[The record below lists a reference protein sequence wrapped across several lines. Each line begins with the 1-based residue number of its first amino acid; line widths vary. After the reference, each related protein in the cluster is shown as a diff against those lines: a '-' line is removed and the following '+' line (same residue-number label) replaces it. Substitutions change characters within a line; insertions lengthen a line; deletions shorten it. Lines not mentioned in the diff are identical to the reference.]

1 MNDNAATDEPSA
13 AFNLDQAHLLDLI
26 FKHSLDCLVLLD
38 RDYNFIR
45 VNDSYA
51 RACQRTASEFLGKNH
66 FELYPSDL
74 EQELDVYR
82 QNKQI
87 YKRNARPFVFP
98 DHPEW
103 GETFWD
109 IGWVPI
115 LDKNNE
121 IEFFLFTL
129 SDVTARKR
137 AETALRESA
146 RRLNEAQR
154 IAKLGSWELD
164 LRTNHLKWS
173 DEIYRIFEID
183 PASFG
188 ACYEAF
194 LDAIHPDDRAAVH
207 LAYTDSL
214 TLKKSYEISHR
225 LLMPDGRIKWVS
237 ERCETSYD
245 VNGIPLCSVG
255 TMQDTT
261 QHMSTELRLR
271 ETTHL
276 LDSIVENI
284 PNMIFLKEAKELRFV
299 LFNKAGEDLVGYSRE
314 AMTGKTDYDFFPK
327 QQADFFVAD
336 DRTVLKNTKVVD
348 IPEEFIDTR
357 LNGRR
362 TLHTKKIAL
371 RDQHGTPQYLLGISE
386 DITEHRNAELQL
398 QQLNATLEQRVAERT
413 HELSV
418 ERNFIATVLD
428 TVCALVVVLDRNG
441 CVVRFNR
448 ACETLSGYRFE
459 ELQGQPIWNY
469 LIPQEQLPGVKFTFD
484 NLTTQAK
491 STTYENEWLV
501 RNGSRCLIAWSNT
514 TLADEH
520 GQVTHVIATGIDIT
534 ARRKAEYSVIAA
546 KIEAERA
553 NAAKSEFL
561 SHMSH
566 ELRTPLNAILGF
578 AQLLESFA
586 QPPLPPAEL
595 DSVQEILHAG
605 NHLLHLINQVLD
617 LSRIETGH
625 LSLNLT
631 VIDLQSVIH
640 EAVTLML
647 PQTVARAITLD
658 MPTEN
663 ERLLVNCDALRLKQ
677 VLLNLLSNAV
687 KFNSVG
693 GHISITTTQEGN
705 GNARIAIIDRG
716 CGIDAE
722 KITKL
727 FIPFERLDADGD
739 AIEGTGIGL
748 ALSKRLVELMQGKIG
763 VDSTPGVGSTFWF
776 TLPLAE
782 A

>member
-1 MNDNAATDEPSA
+1 MDDNAADNERSD
-13 AFNLDQAHLLDLI
+13 AFRLNQAHLLDLI

-45 VNDSYA
+45 VNESYA
-51 RACQRTASEFLGKNH
+51 RACQRPAAEFPGKNH
-66 FELYPSDL
+66 FELYPSGL

-82 QNKQI
+82 RNKLI
-87 YKRNARPFVFP
+87 YKCTARPFVFP

-109 IGWVPI
+109 ISCVPM
-115 LDKNNE
+115 LGKNNE
-121 IEFFLFTL
+121 IEAFLFTL

-137 AETALRESA
+137 AETALRENT

-188 ACYEAF
+188 ASYEAF
-194 LDAIHPDDRAAVH
+194 LDAIHPDDRTAVNS
-207 LAYTDSL
+207 AYTDSL
-214 TLKKSYEISHR
+214 AFKKPYEIAHR
-225 LLMPDGRIKWVS
+225 LLMPDGRIKWVN
-237 ERCETSYD
+237 ERCESSYD
-245 VNGIPLCSVG
+245 LHGIPLRSVG
-255 TMQDTT
+255 TVQDIT
-261 QHMSTELRLR
+261 QQMATELRLR

-284 PNMIFLKEAKELRFV
+284 PNMIFLKDAKELRFV

-314 AMTGKTDYDFFPK
+314 AMIGKNDYDFFPQ
-327 QQADFFVAD
+327 QQADFFTTY
-336 DRTVLKNTKVVD
+336 DRNVLKNTKVAD

-357 LNGRR
+357 LNGQRI
-362 TLHTKKIAL
+362 LHTKKIAL
-371 RDQHGTPQYLLGISE
+371 RDQHDTPRYLLGISE

-441 CVVRFNR
+441 CIVRFNH

-459 ELQGQPIWNY
+459 ELQGQPVWNY
-469 LIPQEQLPGVKFTFD
+469 LIPPEQLPGVKFTFE
-484 NLTTQAK
+484 NLTTQAIP
-491 STTYENEWLV
+491 SIYENEWLV
-501 RNGSRCLIAWSNT
+501 RDGSRCLIAWSNT
-514 TLADEH
+514 TLADER

-534 ARRKAEYSVIAA
+534 ARRKAENAVIAA

-578 AQLLESFA
+578 AQLLESYA
-586 QPPLPPAEL
+586 QPPLPPIEL
-595 DSVQEILHAG
+595 DSVREILHAG

-617 LSRIETGH
+617 LSRIETGR
-625 LSLNLT
+625 LSLNLSAIELHNVIRET
-631 VIDLQSVIH
+631 VS
-640 EAVTLML
+640 LML

-658 MPTEN
+658 VPAGN
-663 ERLLVNCDALRLKQ
+663 DPLLVNCDALRLKQ

-693 GHISITTTQEGN
+693 GSIAITTTHDGN
-705 GNARIAIIDRG
+705 GKVRIAITDHG

-727 FIPFERLDADGD
+727 FIPFERLNADDD

-748 ALSKRLVELMQGKIG
+748 ALSKRLVELMHGKIG
-763 VDSTPGVGSTFWF
+763 VDSTRGVGSTFWF